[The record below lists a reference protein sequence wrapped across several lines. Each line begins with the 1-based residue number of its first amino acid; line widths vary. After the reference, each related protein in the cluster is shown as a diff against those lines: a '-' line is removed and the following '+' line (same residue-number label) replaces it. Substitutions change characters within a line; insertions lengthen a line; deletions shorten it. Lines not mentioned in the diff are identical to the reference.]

1 MTETSHVYIHYPG
14 HLGLHPV
21 TELTSQRG
29 ILWDAPV
36 KLVPAIF
43 AESLISEG
51 GFELALDLDAA
62 KKALG
67 FPKTRLRELIAD
79 GRLRAVTYSKKGGED
94 VELIVIPSGLTPAAL
109 AAQINA
115 QEEMNDAA

>member
-1 MTETSHVYIHYPG
+1 MTETSHVYVHYPG
-14 HLGLHPV
+14 HLGPHPV

-79 GRLRAVTYSKKGGED
+79 GRLRAATYTKKGED